1 MRFYYGKEIV
11 QTTTTLVVGLYKSKC
26 GRKIPWAVMPVRVRL
41 PSEVLIINSTTMWKC
56 HYIYKS
62 QLPATAYWL
71 NPTATRGEAI
81 AFFGLN
87 KDEVE
92 CYQLTFIPKI

>member
-1 MRFYYGKEIV
+1 
-11 QTTTTLVVGLYKSKC
+11 
-26 GRKIPWAVMPVRVRL
+26 
-41 PSEVLIINSTTMWKC
+41 MWKC
-56 HYIYKS
+56 LYIYKS
-62 QLPATAYWL
+62 QLPAVVCWL

-81 AFFGLN
+81 SFFGLN

>member
-1 MRFYYGKEIV
+1 
-11 QTTTTLVVGLYKSKC
+11 
-26 GRKIPWAVMPVRVRL
+26 
-41 PSEVLIINSTTMWKC
+41 MWKC

-62 QLPATAYWL
+62 QLPATAYWF
-71 NPTATRGEAI
+71 NSTATRGEAI

-92 CYQLTFIPKI
+92 AYQLTFIPKI